1 LKKIEIEPKEINKSQ
16 RKAKGQKGKKIKI
29 TTCMNSQKEEWKK
42 PRILKMKSEARN
54 WICISSYGMHM
65 YDAKDYKTL
74 FNIL

>member
-1 LKKIEIEPKEINKSQ
+1 MHEFQKK
-16 RKAKGQKGKKIKI
+16 
-29 TTCMNSQKEEWKK
+29 EWKK
-42 PRILKMKSEARN
+42 PIILKMKSEARN